1 MEQEASN
8 VTPSRRL
15 RSIQI
20 LSSINVYGL
29 FFGIGLAIANI
40 SRLFPYGGAIYA
52 VGVISAI
59 GLSLL
64 KADSEAV
71 ASRRASVDAQ
81 KLIILAISISAIA
94 FWDAL
99 VQFLFQ
105 PIFLGFWIIPL
116 WQCLVYGIGSLMMLI
131 GILSATKDAN

>member
-1 MEQEASN
+1 MEPEASN
-8 VTPSRRL
+8 QLAPSRRL
-15 RSIQI
+15 RLIQI
-20 LSSINVYGL
+20 LSSVNVYGL

-52 VGVISAI
+52 GGMISII

-64 KADSEAV
+64 KAEASTER
-71 ASRRASVDAQ
+71 SRSVDAQ
-81 KLIILAISISAIA
+81 KLIILAVSISAIA

-131 GILSATKDAN
+131 GITSVTRDGN

>member
-1 MEQEASN
+1 MEPEASN
-8 VTPSRRL
+8 HLAPSISTTLNASRRL

-20 LSSINVYGL
+20 LSSVNVYGL

-52 VGVISAI
+52 GGMISII

-64 KADSEAV
+64 KAE
-71 ASRRASVDAQ
+71 VDAQ
-81 KLIILAISISAIA
+81 KLIILAVSISAIA

-116 WQCLVYGIGSLMMLI
+116 WQCLIYGIGSFMILI
-131 GILSATKDAN
+131 GLLSVVKAEN